1 MVSLLGGYTVGEKIR
16 FRRIGFGGYVKW
28 GGGVGLSLGSKGC
41 WVRVTFRSWFDL
53 RE

>member
-1 MVSLLGGYTVGEKIR
+1 MVSLLGGYTLGERIR
-16 FRRIGFGGYVKW
+16 FRGIGFGGYVK
-28 GGGVGLSLGSKGC
+28 GGGVGLSLGSTGC